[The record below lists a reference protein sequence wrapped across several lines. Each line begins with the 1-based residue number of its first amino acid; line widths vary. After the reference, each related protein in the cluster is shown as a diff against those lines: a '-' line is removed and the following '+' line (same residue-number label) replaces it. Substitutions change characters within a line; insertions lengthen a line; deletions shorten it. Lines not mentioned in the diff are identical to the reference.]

1 MQQRIETLILKN
13 LIHND
18 EYARK
23 VLPFL
28 NKEYFEEH
36 TDKLLYGH
44 IDTFI
49 NKYNNLP
56 TKEALVIELENS
68 PLKDVEFDKV
78 TELLIHVE
86 EQNTDEKPD
95 IQWLLET
102 TERFC
107 QDKAIYN
114 AVVQSIKIL
123 DEPDKSQNDKGAI
136 PELLTDALSVSF
148 DPHIGHD
155 YFLDSDDR
163 YLFYHRVE
171 KKIPFDLEFFNK
183 ITQGGLSSKTL
194 NIALAGT
201 GIGKSLFMCHQ
212 ASSCLSQGH
221 DVLYITLEMSEER
234 IAERID
240 ANLLNIR
247 LNDLVSLPKS
257 MYEKKMEELQKKI
270 KGRLIIKEYPTAAAG
285 ANHFRTLLNELNL
298 KRNFT
303 PDIIFIDYL
312 NICSSSRIKSGQY
325 VNSYSYIKA
334 IAEELRGLAVEYD
347 VPIMSATQTNRA
359 GFQNTDIGLEDT
371 SESFGL
377 PATADFMFALISNE
391 NLEEAGQL
399 LIKQLKNRYSDLTTN
414 KKFLV
419 GIDRAKMKLIDLGDE
434 SQSDLVDTGKEEKEE
449 DVPAFDKATKGR
461 IKDKKDFGEFKF
473 SE

>member
-28 NKEYFEEH
+28 NKDYFEEH
-36 TDKLLYGH
+36 TDKLLYEH
-44 IDTFI
+44 VDTFI
-49 NKYNNLP
+49 TKYNNLP

-68 PLKDVEFDKV
+68 SLNDTEFDNV
-78 TELLIHVE
+78 TELLTHVDG
-86 EQNTDEKPD
+86 QNTDEKPD

-114 AVVQSIKIL
+114 AVVKSIKIL
-123 DEPDKSQNDKGAI
+123 DEPDKTNDDKGVI

-171 KKIPFDLEFFNK
+171 KKIPFDLEYFNK
-183 ITQGGLSSKTL
+183 ITQGGLSTKTL
-194 NIALAGT
+194 NVALAGT
-201 GIGKSLFMCHQ
+201 GVGKSLFMCHQ
-212 ASSCLSQGH
+212 ASSSLSQGH

-240 ANLLNIR
+240 ANLLNIG
-247 LNDLVSLPKS
+247 LNDLVSLPKT
-257 MYEKKMEELQKKI
+257 MYEKKIDELKKTI

-285 ANHFRTLLNELNL
+285 SNHFRTLLNELNL

-312 NICSSSRIKSGQY
+312 NICSSSRIRTGQY

-347 VPIMSATQTNRA
+347 VPIMSATQTNRQ

-377 PATADFMFALISNE
+377 PATADFMFAIISNE
-391 NLEEAGQL
+391 NLDEAGQI

-419 GIDRAKMKLIDLGDE
+419 GIDRAKMKLIDLGDQ
-434 SQSDLVDTGKEEKEE
+434 SQANIVDTGKEEDKNDTPSF
-449 DVPAFDKATKGR
+449 DVATGNRMKS
-461 IKDKKDFGEFKF
+461 KKDFGEFKF
-473 SE
+473 

>member
-28 NKEYFEEH
+28 NKDYFEEH
-36 TDKLLYGH
+36 TDKLLYEQV
-44 IDTFI
+44 DTFI
-49 NKYNNLP
+49 TKYNNLP

-68 PLKDVEFDKV
+68 SLNDTEFDNV
-78 TELLIHVE
+78 TELLTHVDG
-86 EQNTDEKPD
+86 QNTDEKPD

-114 AVVQSIKIL
+114 AVVKSIKIL
-123 DEPDKSQNDKGAI
+123 DEPDKTNDDKGVI

-183 ITQGGLSSKTL
+183 ITQGGLSTKTL
-194 NIALAGT
+194 NVALAGT
-201 GIGKSLFMCHQ
+201 GVGKSLFMCHQ

-240 ANLLNIR
+240 ANLLNIG
-247 LNDLVSLPKS
+247 LNDLVSLPKT
-257 MYEKKMEELQKKI
+257 MYEKKIDELKKTI

-285 ANHFRTLLNELNL
+285 SNHFRTLLNELNL

-312 NICSSSRIKSGQY
+312 NICSSSRIRTGQY

-347 VPIMSATQTNRA
+347 VPIMSATQTNRQ

-377 PATADFMFALISNE
+377 PATADFMFAIISNE
-391 NLEEAGQL
+391 NLDEAGQI

-419 GIDRAKMKLIDLGDE
+419 GIDRAKMKLIDLGDQ
-434 SQSDLVDTGKEEKEE
+434 SQADIVDTGKEEDKNDTPSF
-449 DVPAFDKATKGR
+449 DVATGNRMKS
-461 IKDKKDFGEFKF
+461 KKDFGEFKF
-473 SE
+473 

>member
-23 VLPFL
+23 VLPYL
-28 NKEYFEEH
+28 NKDYFEEH
-36 TDKLLYGH
+36 TDKLLYEQV
-44 IDTFI
+44 DTFI
-49 NKYNNLP
+49 TKYNNLP

-68 PLKDVEFDKV
+68 SLNDTEFDNV
-78 TELLIHVE
+78 TELLTHVDG
-86 EQNTDEKPD
+86 QNTDEKPD

-114 AVVQSIKIL
+114 AVVKSIKIL
-123 DEPDKSQNDKGAI
+123 DEPDKTNDDKGVI

-183 ITQGGLSSKTL
+183 ITQGGLSTKTL
-194 NIALAGT
+194 NVALAGT
-201 GIGKSLFMCHQ
+201 GVGKSLFMCHQ

-240 ANLLNIR
+240 ANLLNIG
-247 LNDLVSLPKS
+247 LNDLVSLPKT
-257 MYEKKMEELQKKI
+257 MYEKKIDELKKTI

-285 ANHFRTLLNELNL
+285 SNHFRTLLNELNL

-312 NICSSSRIKSGQY
+312 NICSSSRIRTGQY

-347 VPIMSATQTNRA
+347 VPIMSATQTNRQ
-359 GFQNTDIGLEDT
+359 GFQNTDVGLEDT

-377 PATADFMFALISNE
+377 PATADFMFAIISNE
-391 NLEEAGQL
+391 NLDEAGQI

-419 GIDRAKMKLIDLGDE
+419 GIDRAKMKLIDLGDQ
-434 SQSDLVDTGKEEKEE
+434 SQADIVDTGKEEDKN
-449 DVPAFDKATKGR
+449 DTPSFDIATGNRMKS
-461 IKDKKDFGEFKF
+461 KKDFGEFKF
-473 SE
+473 

>member
-28 NKEYFEEH
+28 NKDYFEEH
-36 TDKLLYGH
+36 TDKLLYEQV
-44 IDTFI
+44 DTFI
-49 NKYNNLP
+49 TKYNNLP

-68 PLKDVEFDKV
+68 SLNDTEFDNV
-78 TELLIHVE
+78 TELLTHVDG
-86 EQNTDEKPD
+86 QNTDEKPD

-114 AVVQSIKIL
+114 AVVKSIKIL
-123 DEPDKSQNDKGAI
+123 DEPDKTNDDKGVI

-183 ITQGGLSSKTL
+183 ITQGGLSTKTL
-194 NIALAGT
+194 NVALAGT
-201 GIGKSLFMCHQ
+201 GVGKSLFMCHQ

-240 ANLLNIR
+240 ANLLNIG
-247 LNDLVSLPKS
+247 LNDLVSLPKT
-257 MYEKKMEELQKKI
+257 MYEKKIDELKKTI

-285 ANHFRTLLNELNL
+285 SNHFRTLLNELNL

-312 NICSSSRIKSGQY
+312 NICSSSRIRTGQY

-347 VPIMSATQTNRA
+347 VPIMSATQTNRQ
-359 GFQNTDIGLEDT
+359 GFQNTDVGLEDT

-377 PATADFMFALISNE
+377 PATADFMFAIISNE
-391 NLEEAGQL
+391 NLDEAGQI

-419 GIDRAKMKLIDLGDE
+419 GIDRAKMKLIDLGDQ
-434 SQSDLVDTGKEEKEE
+434 SQADIVDTGKEEDKN
-449 DVPAFDKATKGR
+449 DTPSFDIATGNRMKS
-461 IKDKKDFGEFKF
+461 KKDFGEFKF
-473 SE
+473 

>member
-28 NKEYFEEH
+28 NKDYFEEH
-36 TDKLLYGH
+36 TDKLLYEQV
-44 IDTFI
+44 DTFI
-49 NKYNNLP
+49 TKYNNLP

-68 PLKDVEFDKV
+68 SLNDTEFDNV
-78 TELLIHVE
+78 TELLTHVDG
-86 EQNTDEKPD
+86 QNTDEKPD

-114 AVVQSIKIL
+114 AVVKSIKIL
-123 DEPDKSQNDKGAI
+123 DEPDKTNDDKGVI

-183 ITQGGLSSKTL
+183 ITQGGLSTKTL
-194 NIALAGT
+194 NVALAGT
-201 GIGKSLFMCHQ
+201 GVGKSLFMCHQ

-240 ANLLNIR
+240 ANLLNIG
-247 LNDLVSLPKS
+247 LNDLVSLPKT
-257 MYEKKMEELQKKI
+257 MYEKKIDELKKTI

-285 ANHFRTLLNELNL
+285 SNHFRTLLNELNL

-312 NICSSSRIKSGQY
+312 NICSSSRIRTGQY

-347 VPIMSATQTNRA
+347 VPIMSATQTNRQ
-359 GFQNTDIGLEDT
+359 GFQNTDVGLEDT

-377 PATADFMFALISNE
+377 PATADFMFAIISNE
-391 NLEEAGQL
+391 NLDEAGQI

-419 GIDRAKMKLIDLGDE
+419 GIDRAKMKLIDLGDQ
-434 SQSDLVDTGKEEKEE
+434 SQADIVDTGKEEDKYDTPSF
-449 DVPAFDKATKGR
+449 DVATGNRMRNKA
-461 IKDKKDFGEFKF
+461 DFGAF
-473 SE
+473 SYD